1 VSPSTFNLQPST
13 SGAPPLSP
21 LLLLRSATL
30 RFGGLIAVNTV
41 DLAIPQGELCGL
53 IGPNG
58 AGKTTIFNLI
68 TGVYQPTEGTVSFA
82 GNNLTRL
89 RSHQIAALGIART
102 FQNIRLF
109 ESLSVFDNVRAAAS
123 LHRDTRPFHVL
134 LRTRRF
140 RDDEAAIAKRVEEL
154 LALFNLL
161 RFRDLPARSL
171 PYGEQRRLEIVRAL
185 ATQPR
190 LLLLDEPAAGM
201 NAAEKTELVNLI
213 QRVHQEFKLTILL
226 VEHSMRVVMGVCQR
240 IAVLDHGVKIAEG
253 PPAEIR
259 NNPKVIEAY
268 LGEDHQNSLAHH

>member
-1 VSPSTFNLQPST
+1 MPAPLVNAPPST
-13 SGAPPLSP
+13 AEP
-21 LLLLRSATL
+21 LLKLRSATL
-30 RFGGLIAVNTV
+30 RFGGLTAANAV
-41 DLAIPQGELCGL
+41 DLTVYEGELCGL

-68 TGVYQPTEGTVSFA
+68 TGVYQPTEGAVSFTGKNLA
-82 GNNLTRL
+82 GL

-123 LHRDTRPFHVL
+123 LHRGTHAFHAL

-140 RDDEAAIAKRVEEL
+140 REDEAAITRRVEEL
-154 LALFNLL
+154 LSLFNLL
-161 RFRDLPARSL
+161 RFRDAAARSL

-201 NAAEKTELVNLI
+201 NAAEKTELVQLI

-253 PPAEIR
+253 PPAEIQ
-259 NNPKVIEAY
+259 NNPKVVEAY
-268 LGEDHQNSLAHH
+268 LGEDHRTNLAHH